1 MKFTRLHNGE
11 GFYSHHIFALEM
23 LTAHPTA
30 AHFARAFQGNIE
42 GEKIDNSRVA
52 VYSFST
58 TSVPICRAG
67 Q

>member
-1 MKFTRLHNGE
+1 MKFMRLHNSE

-23 LTAHPTA
+23 LTTRPTT

-52 VYSFST
+52 VHSFSVA
-58 TSVPICRAG
+58 SVPTCRAG